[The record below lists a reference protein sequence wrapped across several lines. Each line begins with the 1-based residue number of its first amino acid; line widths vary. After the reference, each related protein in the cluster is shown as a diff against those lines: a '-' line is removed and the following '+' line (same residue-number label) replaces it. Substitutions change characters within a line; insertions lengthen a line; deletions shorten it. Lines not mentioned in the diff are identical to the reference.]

1 MNKLITSN
9 DTKLV
14 IKKKTN
20 SQLTKIQDQTT
31 S

>member
-9 DTKLV
+9 DTELV